1 TYNIVVEKNFNFE
14 DIVVQKFNNVLL
26 VNNNPETNGGYN
38 FVSYRWYKD
47 GSVIGKNQYYSA
59 GNNEDDQLDPDSSYH
74 VVLETED
81 GEILRTCTSAIQL
94 RSSLNVALAPNPVSS
109 GGTME
114 LFADFPK
121 DELETMNLS
130 IHNLNG
136 MLIKQM
142 KSNSKITSIAL
153 PYNLEMG
160 VYILKIETK
169 NIRKS
174 LKFIIK

>member
-1 TYNIVVEKNFNFE
+1 VI
-14 DIVVQKFNNVLL
+14 QKFNNVLL
-26 VNNNPETNGGYN
+26 VNNNPETNGGYK
-38 FVSYRWYKD
+38 FVGYRWYKD
-47 GSVIGKNQYYSA
+47 GSVIGNGQYYSA
-59 GNNEDDQLDPDSSYH
+59 GDNTDDQLDADSSYY

-81 GEILRTCTSAIQL
+81 GEYLRTCTSAIQL

-114 LFADFPK
+114 LLADFPK

-142 KSNSKITSIAL
+142 KSNNKSTSIAL

>member
-1 TYNIVVEKNFNFE
+1 M
-14 DIVVQKFNNVLL
+14 
-26 VNNNPETNGGYN
+26 
-38 FVSYRWYKD
+38 
-47 GSVIGKNQYYSA
+47 
-59 GNNEDDQLDPDSSYH
+59 
-74 VVLETED
+74 ETED
-81 GEILRTCTSAIQL
+81 GEFLRTCTSAIQL
-94 RSSLNVALAPNPVSS
+94 RSSLNVALAPNPVNS

-114 LFADFPK
+114 LLADFPK

-142 KSNSKITSIAL
+142 KSNSKSTSITL